1 MENMENVG
9 VKTPRFTLRDYQR
22 EAVDFLKAKK
32 PYILQPNTVGCGLE
46 YDDMG

>member
-1 MENMENVG
+1 MTKG
-9 VKTPRFTLRDYQR
+9 GGSTSYHFTLRDYQR
-22 EAVDFLKAKK
+22 EAVDFLMAKK